1 MILTNGNVLFNVKSL
16 VMNIWNLFK
25 IAYKSLLRNKMRAM
39 LTMLGI
45 VIGIASVV
53 TMVGVGESSQQSI
66 NNQVSSMGTNLI
78 MVMRARMRDHGVS
91 TGRDNVQTLKLKD
104 VDMLADNARYI
115 SAVSPVFNASGQI
128 INGNYNWSGTVMG
141 GNTELL
147 TIRKFELASG
157 SCFTDED
164 IKKYAKVAVIGQT
177 IVEELFDEGV
187 DPVGQTIRVRN
198 MPVKVVGTLKPK
210 GENQMGE
217 DQDDILLMPY
227 TTVQKRMLGID
238 YVHMIMASAVS
249 EEYTDKAVEEIET
262 MLRGAHKIKEGAAD
276 DFEVRTQAEMLEMM
290 SSISGLMT
298 TLLTAIAAISLIVGG
313 IGIMNI
319 MYVTVTE
326 RTKEIGLRMSI
337 GAHNKSILMQFLCES
352 VILSII
358 GGIMGILLG
367 VAISYALSVFQGW
380 PFIVSTKAVVLSF
393 VVCAATGIFLGWYP
407 AKKAASLDPINA
419 LRYE

>member
-1 MILTNGNVLFNVKSL
+1 
-16 VMNIWNLFK
+16 MNIWNLFR
-25 IAYKSLLRNKMRAM
+25 IAYKALMRNKMRAM

-45 VIGIASVV
+45 VIGIASVI
-53 TMVGVGESSQQSI
+53 TMVGVGESSQASI

-78 MVMRARMRDHGVS
+78 MVMRARMRERGVS
-91 TGRDNVQTLKLKD
+91 TGRDNVQSLKVSD
-104 VDMLADNARYI
+104 VELIAKNAEHI
-115 SAVSPVFNASGQI
+115 SAASPVFNASGQI
-128 INGNYNWSGTVMG
+128 INGNYNWSGTIMG
-141 GNTELL
+141 GNTELMG
-147 TIRKFELASG
+147 IRKFELATG
-157 SCFTDED
+157 ANFTEED

-187 DPVGQTIRVRN
+187 DPIGKTIRVKN

-217 DQDDILLMPY
+217 DQDDVLIMPY

-238 YVHMIMASAVS
+238 FVHMIMASASS
-249 EEYTDKAVEEIET
+249 EDVADKAVEEIET
-262 MLRGAHKIKEGAAD
+262 LLRGAHKIKDGGVD

-290 SSISGLMT
+290 TSISGLMT

-337 GAHNKSILMQFLCES
+337 GAHNSSILMQFLCES

-358 GGIMGILLG
+358 GGIIGILLG
-367 VAISYALSVFQGW
+367 ILISYVLSLIQGW
-380 PFIVSTKAVVLSF
+380 PFLVSTTAIILSF
-393 VVCAATGIFLGWYP
+393 VVCAATGIFFGWYP